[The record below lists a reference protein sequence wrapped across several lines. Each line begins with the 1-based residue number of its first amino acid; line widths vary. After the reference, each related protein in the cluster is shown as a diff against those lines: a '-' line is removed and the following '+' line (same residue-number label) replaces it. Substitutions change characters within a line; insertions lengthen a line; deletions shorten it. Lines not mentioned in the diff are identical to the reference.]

1 MIGNATFAQVVLYG
15 PLLTQ
20 IRAKLNSCPT
30 SKLDKSRIGGNAD
43 RDDFIDAIRRNQERL
58 NLGCATTAA
67 KLAEQLSETDEE
79 GLINPITE
87 QFGVD
92 PTFDDTNP
100 LYRPG
105 NVAADFYAESEVR
118 VEAEIPYLFQ
128 LRMQLAGT
136 RGVKEKARHSDFEWS
151 LQEQKYPHSYPIF
164 FDVNTNVSRAF
175 EILETIVDGGYFDQS
190 TDQVSLTLMLFNPQ
204 TETFAVIKSTYTSGK
219 GGAIETEHDINIID
233 VSYYSTAVDMGRFFL
248 EFCVICLLAA
258 LLYIE
263 LTEMYDTLRD
273 SGSLMPYISDFSNF
287 IDVLGYT
294 FQAGLVFLWA
304 RAVLRCNRFRPAASY
319 YVHNELAEGRIV
331 QAQRDTHRAQRVI
344 DELLGVKAALDE
356 YELFATISIIALSM
370 QCLKSLR
377 FHPTFGL
384 VSATIVN
391 MSSKVMFWFILLILV
406 VGCYAVL
413 GSLLFG
419 HENGDYASFA
429 TSAVTLLAALSGM

>member
-1 MIGNATFAQVVLYG
+1 MLYG

-20 IRAKLNSCPT
+20 LRAKLNACPT
-30 SKLDKSRIGGNAD
+30 NKLDKSRIGGNAD
-43 RDDFIDAIRRNQERL
+43 RDDFIDALRWNQERL
-58 NLGCATTAA
+58 NLGCSTTASR
-67 KLAEQLSETDEE
+67 LAEQTGDTEE
-79 GLINPITE
+79 ADLIDLNTE

-105 NVAADFYAESEVR
+105 NVARDFYAESEIR

-128 LRMQLAGT
+128 LRMQRAGT
-136 RGVKEKARHSDFEWS
+136 SSVKEKARHSDYEWS

-164 FDVNTNVSRAF
+164 FDVNTNVSRAL

-190 TDQVSLTLMLFNPQ
+190 TDQVSVTLMLFNPQ
-204 TETFAVIKSTYTSGK
+204 TETFAVITSTYTAGK
-219 GGAIETEHDINIID
+219 GGAVETEHDINIID
-233 VSYYSTAVDMGRFFL
+233 VSYYSTDVDMGRFFL
-248 EFCVICLLAA
+248 EFCVVCLLSA

-263 LTEMYDTLRD
+263 VMEMYDTVREY
-273 SGSLMPYISDFSNF
+273 GSLLPYILDFSNF
-287 IDVLGYT
+287 IDVLGYA
-294 FQAGLVFLWA
+294 FQSGLLFLWT

-319 YVHNELAEGRIV
+319 YVHDELAEGRIV
-331 QAQRDTHRAQRVI
+331 QAQRDTHRAQRVM

-356 YELFATISIIALSM
+356 YELFATISIISLSM

-419 HENGDYASFA
+419 HENGDYSSFA